1 MGTVGFLFINE
12 QFLSGLEPHKGHT
25 LYAAAKNPRK
35 SQIRAKRAIYGWKL
49 IKNLQSKNVCHLLF
63 LFGLEFY
70 KKIFQIPGIVK
81 YRFHNAVGIKPN
93 RRLIKFHILS
103 R

>member
-25 LYAAAKNPRK
+25 PNAAAKNPRK
-35 SQIRAKRAIYGWKL
+35 SQIQAKRAIYGWKL
-49 IKNLQSKNVCHLLF
+49 IKNLLPQDVCHLLF
-63 LFGLEFY
+63 LFGFEFY
-70 KKIFQIPGIVK
+70 KKLFQILGVVK
-81 YRFHNAVGIKPN
+81 YRFLNAVVIKPN

-103 R
+103 G